1 MKKRLY
7 IAIAVAACFCIAA
20 GSLVAYT
27 FFRPVGIDSA
37 VETPAVTTT
46 TGEKESTSTTEP
58 STTTKT
64 TYPTAYTKPP
74 ISAEL
79 LAKPMYPQMVK
90 RVDDNREAWQESR
103 QTQQAKLDGKT
114 GGMTDFYK
122 RTIATF
128 LDGNPGENRVYAPLN
143 VYLALSMLAETTDG
157 NTRKQLTDLL
167 GVSSLSTLQKKNAA
181 LWNGV
186 YVDDGLTLSRLGN
199 SLWLS
204 NSGHYRYKTDTV
216 DRLAKEY
223 FASVYAGEMGSA
235 AYNQQLQ
242 QWMNDQTDGLL
253 EDSVQNV
260 EFNRNTVLALV
271 STICFKAGWVGTF
284 SENNTFEETFY
295 AEGGETTCEFMKT
308 SEKTTAYFGKNYTA
322 VSRGLDDGSFK
333 MTFFLPDKDSS
344 VEELIRDPQMVAL
357 LEGDTG
363 GISQRKIKVN
373 MRIPKFDVMANYSLD
388 EGLRSLGVTDVFD
401 AQKSNF
407 GGMFENMD
415 GLFAKTGHAAR
426 VKIDE
431 KGAQGVAY
439 VNITVAIK
447 GTMTQPQEEELN
459 FVLDRPFVFAITGP
473 GDTILFTGVVE
484 NP

>member
-1 MKKRLY
+1 MKKRLF

-37 VETPAVTTT
+37 VEAPAVTTT

-64 TYPTAYTKPP
+64 TYPTAYTKPT
-74 ISAEL
+74 ISTEL
-79 LAKPMYPQMVK
+79 LATPMYPEMVK
-90 RVDDNREAWQESR
+90 RAGGDWTEWQKSR
-103 QTQQAKLDGKT
+103 QKQQANLDGNT
-114 GGMTDFYK
+114 DGMTDFYTQ
-122 RTIATF
+122 TIAAF
-128 LDGNPGENRVYAPLN
+128 LDGNPGENRVYSPLN

-167 GVSSLSTLQKKNAA
+167 GVSSLSTLRKKNAA

-186 YVDDGLTLSRLGN
+186 YIDDGLTLSRLGN

-204 NSGHYRYKTDTV
+204 NSGQYRYKTDTV

-235 AYNQQLQ
+235 AYNKQLQ

-253 EDSVQNV
+253 KNQVQGI
-260 EFNRNTVLALV
+260 ELSRETVLALV
-271 STICFKAGWVGTF
+271 STICFKAGWVGKF

-295 AEGGETTCEFMKT
+295 AEGGEKTCEFMKT

-344 VEELIRDPQMVAL
+344 VDEIIRDPKMVAL

-373 MRIPKFDVMANYSLD
+373 MQIPKFDVTANYSLE
-388 EGLRSLGVTDVFD
+388 EGLKSLGVTDLFD
-401 AQKSNF
+401 SNRCNF
-407 GGMFENMD
+407 D
-415 GLFAKTGHAAR
+415 GLLEGEKSLLVNADHAAR

-431 KGAQGVAY
+431 EGAEGAAY
-439 VNITVAIK
+439 TIVTVAK
-447 GTMTQPQEEELN
+447 TSKPPQQEEELD